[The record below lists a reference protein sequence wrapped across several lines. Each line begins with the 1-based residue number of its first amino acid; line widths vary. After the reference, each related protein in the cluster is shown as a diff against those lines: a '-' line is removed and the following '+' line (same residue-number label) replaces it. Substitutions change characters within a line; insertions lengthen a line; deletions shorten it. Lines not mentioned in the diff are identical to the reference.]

1 MDRTNWE
8 FGKTTIN
15 ILMISV
21 IWNGIGI
28 PLIWALL
35 PTAGNSNTQ
44 ARTDLLDRL
53 SKPQHAAQMQ
63 VYMHLTGISRAL
75 YVAVCKDTDA
85 LHIERVDA
93 DKDMAERLIEKA
105 GRVIFAQRPP
115 SRISEDPAW
124 YECRMCAHHDVCHG
138 GGAAAVNCRTCLHAT
153 PVEGGWHCA
162 RHDRMQASQEQR
174 GACER
179 HLFITDLVPG
189 EVTDAG
195 DDHITYRMKDGA
207 VWVNDARAEKEVTS
221 C

>member
-1 MDRTNWE
+1 M
-8 FGKTTIN
+8 KASTTIAA
-15 ILMISV
+15 V
-21 IWNGIGI
+21 A
-28 PLIWALL
+28 AL
-35 PTAGNSNTQ
+35 AVAAS
-44 ARTDLLDRL
+44 A
-53 SKPQHAAQMQ
+53 AAQTALDTKRIIATG
-63 VYMHLTGISRAL
+63 LTYPTCIVSAPG
-75 YVAVCKDTDA
+75 DA
-85 LHIERVDA
+85 T
-93 DKDMAERLIEKA
+93 RLFVLEKA
-105 GRVIFAQRPP
+105 GRIIFAQRPP

-179 HLFITDLVPG
+179 HLFIPDLVPG

-195 DDHITYRMKDGA
+195 DDHVTYRMKDGTS
-207 VWVNDARAEKEVTS
+207 WINDARGTEVAS